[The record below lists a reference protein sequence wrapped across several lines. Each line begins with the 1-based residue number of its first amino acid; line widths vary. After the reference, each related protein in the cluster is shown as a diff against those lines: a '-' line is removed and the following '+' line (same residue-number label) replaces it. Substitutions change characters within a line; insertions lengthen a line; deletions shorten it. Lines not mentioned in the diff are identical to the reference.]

1 MSDMM
6 GGMGLMMLFGLL
18 VVAVV
23 IGVAIYLAIRAGFG
37 GGLGEPEPREVLQR
51 RLAAGEITAE
61 DYYERE
67 CALRDSQ
74 VGRRR
79 H

>member
-1 MSDMM
+1 MM
-6 GGMGLMMLFGLL
+6 GGMGLMMLVALL
-18 VVAVV
+18 IVAIV
-23 IGVAIYLAIRAGFG
+23 IGFAIYVAIRAGVG
-37 GGLGEPEPREVLQR
+37 GGIREPEPREVLQR

-67 CALRDSQ
+67 SALRDSQ

-79 H
+79 R

>member
-1 MSDMM
+1 MDMM
-6 GGMGLMMLFGLL
+6 GGMGLMMLLGLL

-23 IGVAIYLAIRAGFG
+23 IGVAIYLAIRAGG
-37 GGLGEPEPREVLQR
+37 SHLGEPEPLAVLQR

-74 VGRRR
+74 GGRRR
-79 H
+79 R

>member
-1 MSDMM
+1 MM
-6 GGMGLMMLFGLL
+6 GGMGLMMLVALL
-18 VVAVV
+18 IVAIV
-23 IGVAIYLAIRAGFG
+23 IGFAIRAGVG
-37 GGLGEPEPREVLQR
+37 GGIREPEPREVLQR

-67 CALRDSQ
+67 SALRESQ

-79 H
+79 R